1 MAGESAACTSS
12 IFIYG
17 ASTTESEVYFIW
29 NKNTKVSYPGLYYSV
44 TDFKQLPIGSLLDV
58 VEINNQVFAVLV
70 GTNPTTPDVTYQLLT
85 SSSGDE
91 YNKLLSTVRTGYEVE
106 VKMYALTAKE
116 TTTYTLDLSEFTDGS
131 PGETITPCFLN
142 YTIADNIILASWCD
156 GFTYNEV
163 TSQSGVATLAQ
174 TFNSITCGWQAPVS
188 PYTIS
193 ETKKIEYRECILD
206 NPVYITW
213 KNLLGGWDYWLFQK
227 NQVKTLVTQSL
238 GSFQKN
244 YVKISDINNPET
256 ERGKS
261 AVDRMVLGAEM
272 LTTEQKEVLKGLL
285 LSNKVYITS
294 AIGAV
299 INDVKVVDGSFLI
312 NETEGNYHNIEFEIV
327 LSEINT
333 IKN

>member
-1 MAGESAACTSS
+1 MAESAACTSS
-12 IFIYG
+12 IFIFG
-17 ASTTESEVYFIW
+17 ASTTETDTYWVW
-29 NKNTKVSYPGLYYSV
+29 NKNTKISYAALYSTV
-44 TDFKQLPIGSLLDV
+44 TDFKQLPIGSLIDV
-58 VEINNQVFAVLV
+58 IEVSNQVFAVLV
-70 GTNPTTPDVTYQLLT
+70 GTNPTTPTVTLQLLT
-85 SSSGDE
+85 STSGDE

-116 TTTYTLDLSEFTDGS
+116 TTTYTLDLAEFTDGS

-142 YTIADNIILASWCD
+142 YTIPNNVILASWCD

-174 TFNSITCGWQAPVS
+174 TFNSVTCGWQAPVS
-188 PYTIS
+188 PYVIS
-193 ETKKIEYRECILD
+193 EEKKIEYRDCVLSS
-206 NPVYITW
+206 PVYITW

-227 NQVKTLVTQSL
+227 NQVKTLATETL

-261 AVDRMVLGAEM
+261 AVDRMVLGAEL
-272 LTTEQKEVLKGLL
+272 LTTQQKEGLKGLL
-285 LSNKVYITS
+285 LSNKVYIIS
-294 AIGAV
+294 ASGAV
-299 INDVKVVDGSFLI
+299 VKDVKVIPGSFLI
-312 NETEGNYHNIEFEIV
+312 NETEGNFHNIEFEIV